1 VIYLLL
7 IFIIIAAL
15 LSSGLY
21 FIAADILKLPT
32 LKASRAV
39 LSAGRQDRKKTGI
52 MESCI
57 LKLSSELARFIRI
70 DEYKGRRMAATL
82 KYAGINLT
90 PEAYVA
96 RAWVKTGLVLLAVI
110 PVLYIFPL
118 IAPVILFLAI
128 AVYFKEMRG
137 ADEFLKKKREAIEA
151 EMPRFAITIEQEL
164 KTRCDVLSILDTYRK
179 NAGEG
184 LKHELEITVADMK
197 TGSFE
202 AALARLEARIGSPM
216 LSDVVR
222 GLLSVLRGDNGAAYF
237 QMLAR
242 DFKQLE
248 FQRLKQEAMKRPA
261 RIRKYSFLMLGCF
274 VLTYL
279 VVMATEI
286 INKLGG
292 MF

>member
-52 MESCI
+52 MEFCI
-57 LKLSSELARFIRI
+57 LKLSSELAKFIRI

-90 PEAYVA
+90 PEAFVA
-96 RAWVKTGLVLLAVI
+96 RAWVKTGLVLLVVI
-110 PVLYIFPL
+110 PALYIFPL

-128 AVYFKEMRG
+128 AVYFKEVRS

>member
-1 VIYLLL
+1 LLL
-7 IFIIIAAL
+7 VYIIIAVF

-39 LSAGRQDRKKTGI
+39 LSAGRQNRKKTGI

-57 LKLSSELARFIRI
+57 LKLSSELAKFIRI

-90 PEAYVA
+90 PEAFVA
-96 RAWVKTGLVLLAVI
+96 RAWVKTGLVLLAII
-110 PVLYIFPL
+110 PALYIFPL